1 MSITGYCKIRIYNQM
16 STTVGPASNIYCNTD
31 GRWMSCS
38 ILNVNTHYRILSAHT
53 LRSKA
58 DGIDTILEKL
68 LHFAAFALSL

>member
-16 STTVGPASNIYCNTD
+16 STTVRPASNVYCNTD
-31 GRWMSCS
+31 GRWMTRG
-38 ILNVNTHYRILSAHT
+38 ILDVNTHYRILSAHT

-58 DGIDTILEKL
+58 DRIDTVLKKL